1 MSVELNIETIQNFW
15 LHMQQIQAIVLLK
28 MKLPTFQLPLS
39 VSGAP
44 ILGEPVPNKNKIE
57 WLLEFC
63 DLLMKKST
71 GVQEFAKIVKAAK
84 LDTSAKFDDDSQ
96 TLIDRADEVF
106 MEHLTA
112 IWLALYFYG
121 VPFCHPWEMVRRMS
135 EDKGGLP
142 SGACLIKAMGD
153 VYRTERQSLCRSE
166 RHLVEGQVNAVQ
178 VLVLTRFPSV
188 IHPDSLSRKLDKYTP
203 LSAHVLGRCYAFLQL
218 RLYIDRKLPIRYLV
232 PENTLKE
239 SWAFINSSS
248 TTPNT
253 ATSEIKAWLTQIN
266 IDPAKN
272 QKIELLED
280 IALSRGVPTCILGRK
295 NGVLTLGTTPG
306 NSLSGGNLL
315 FKGLLDS
322 YRTRLNTIPESRSDQ
337 LITVNN
343 LPRMLAKL

>member
-1 MSVELNIETIQNFW
+1 MSVELDIETIQTFW
-15 LHMQQIQAIVLLK
+15 LNIQQIQATVLLK

-39 VSGAP
+39 ASSVP
-44 ILGEPVPNKNKIE
+44 ILGEPLPNKNTII

-63 DLLMKKST
+63 ELLMKKST
-71 GVQEFAKIVKAAK
+71 GVLEFASLVRDAK
-84 LDTSAKFDDDSQ
+84 LDTTAKLDDPQ

-153 VYRTERQSLCRSE
+153 VYRTERQSLCSSE
-166 RHLVEGQVNAVQ
+166 RHLVEEQVNAVR

-188 IHPDSLSRKLDKYTP
+188 IHPDSLSRSLDKYTP
-203 LSAHVLGRCYAFLQL
+203 LAAHVLGRCYAFLQL

-232 PENTLKE
+232 PKSTLKE
-239 SWAFINSSS
+239 SWTLINGSSS
-248 TTPNT
+248 TPDI
-253 ATSEIKAWLTQIN
+253 ATSEIKAWLTKVN
-266 IDPAKN
+266 IDPAKK

-280 IALSRGVPTCILGRK
+280 TAPSLGVPTCILGRK

-306 NSLSGGNLL
+306 NALSGGNLL

-322 YRTRLNTIPESRSDQ
+322 YRTRLNTIPESSPEQ
-337 LITVNN
+337 LITVSN